1 MALITLPLAFQLGI
15 SAILLGQLSASE
27 QKLEKRIS
35 RMRIVASLDEVQR
48 LHVRCLAAAA
58 FYSVSRDEEIGK
70 KHIAGLKQ
78 LAAELKEL
86 KQLTGDQPELLQRT
100 TDLQKAIIAVVPY
113 EMMMRKFSIV
123 ESALQVG
130 PAMKAR
136 QLIKDSMHLIQDYQ
150 STFMAPAGDTSSFQ
164 RASRELQL
172 ELAALLVAV
181 VAGTIALLYWSQRS
195 VVSGVDL
202 LLSQIDRFQK
212 GCMLSPMLAGKD
224 ELGKLEKVLCDTANG
239 ITRREEFRQ
248 ELSAVVSHDI
258 RAPMTS
264 IAGVV
269 SLIEAG
275 ALGAIGKSQE
285 ELIRSL
291 KGHCADLIAL
301 INDILDLDKLRSGK
315 WNMTV
320 TETACDDLRACL
332 EEALLNA
339 DCGSVDV
346 HAESGSL
353 SCDPDSL
360 TRAVISLVQTFA
372 GEESSVTVRVSAETG
387 LRVAITRGATP
398 SGSRETRTLSLVQN
412 LCLGQSLEMTREGD
426 GADLAFLLKEK
437 PGDRNDS
444 SDLSGLSGLS
454 GMPDLSRQSG
464 LPDLSRQSDLSDL
477 SRLSD
482 LSGQSD
488 LSDLSGQ
495 SGLSDLS
502 ESSAR
507 FSRSGGLSNLGKTL
521 LILIGRSMAV
531 SATAV
536 LLLGVLINQVDQ
548 EIAGELRSREII
560 QHTTRLSSG
569 VTHLMLLS
577 LRRIPGDSAEET
589 KARERTK
596 KQIDADLAALVTLEN
611 ASRVEAPEELQQ
623 VQEKVEEMKRIA
635 YALAAAAPDELAD
648 SAPQLAATMKKM
660 LESGKLSSATFTKA
674 GGLLAEL
681 AELDSMHAQRIA
693 ELRGNVL
700 KVLAGAS
707 VLVAVLTGLGALRV
721 WKDVLSRLRNI
732 EENAGR
738 LSRRQELR
746 QAAISDKGR
755 ADFELA
761 YLDTFFFEAARS
773 IARLE
778 KERQE
783 LSSLLREDLKE
794 PLLSVAA
801 GFTSLVETGDLNEK
815 GQRMIRKALP
825 EIRRLSDLADDLLV
839 LNSLKD
845 DGSVALE
852 VEIRKVSTREIV
864 GTSVDAVRAMAELK
878 DIEIIVR
885 DDSSFDIL
893 ADPDRSIQILVNL
906 LSNAV
911 KFSPEQ
917 SRIEIKEEKTDGMV
931 KLIVSDRGR
940 GISEEDAHKI
950 FARFD
955 QIATEDRSKGSGLG
969 LFISKKLAEAQSG
982 RLDFSSQVGSGSK
995 FWLELPEARTD

>member
-1 MALITLPLAFQLGI
+1 MAMITLPLAFQLGI
-15 SAILLGQLSASE
+15 SAILLEQLNANE

-86 KQLTGDQPELLQRT
+86 KQLTGDQPELMQRT

-150 STFMAPAGDTSSFQ
+150 STFMAPASDTSSFQ

-181 VAGTIALLYWSQRS
+181 VAATIALLYWSQRS

-202 LLSQIDRFQK
+202 LLSQIDSFQK
-212 GCMLSPMLAGKD
+212 GSILSPLIAGKD
-224 ELGKLEKVLCDTANG
+224 ELGQLEKVLCDTANS

-248 ELSAVVSHDI
+248 ELGAVVSHDI

-275 ALGAIGKSQE
+275 ALGTIGKSQE
-285 ELIRSL
+285 DLIRRL
-291 KGHCADLIAL
+291 KGLCADLIAL

-320 TETACDDLRACL
+320 SMTSCDDLRASI
-332 EEALLNA
+332 EEVLLGA
-339 DCGSVDV
+339 DCGPVDI

-353 SCDPDSL
+353 KCDPDSL

-372 GEESSVTVRVSAETG
+372 GEESSVSVSVSAESG
-387 LRVAITRGATP
+387 LKVSIKSAASP
-398 SGSRETRTLSLVQN
+398 SGSRESRTLALVQH
-412 LCLGQSLEMTREGD
+412 LCHGQSIELKREGD
-426 GADLAFLLKEK
+426 GADLAFLLQEK
-437 PGDRNDS
+437 PSDLNAGINS
-444 SDLSGLSGLS
+444 SGVSDQSGLSGLSGLS
-454 GMPDLSRQSG
+454 
-464 LPDLSRQSDLSDL
+464 
-477 SRLSD
+477 D
-482 LSGQSD
+482 LSGI
-488 LSDLSGQ
+488 

-502 ESSAR
+502 GLSWSSAR
-507 FSRSGGLSNLGKTL
+507 FSRSNGLSNLGKTL

-536 LLLGVLINQVDQ
+536 ILLGVLINQVDQ
-548 EIAGELRSREII
+548 EIASELRSREIF

-577 LRRIPGDSAEET
+577 VRRIPGDSDEET
-589 KARERTK
+589 RAREKTK
-596 KQIDADLAALVTLEN
+596 RQIDEDLAALVKLEKG
-611 ASRVEAPEELQQ
+611 SRVEVPEELEQ
-623 VQEKVEEMKRIA
+623 VQGKVEEMKKIA
-635 YALAAAAPDELAD
+635 DDLAAAAPDELAD
-648 SAPQLAATMKKM
+648 SAPQLASTMKKM

-681 AELDSMHAQRIA
+681 AELDTMHAQRIA

-700 KVLAGAS
+700 KVLAVAS
-707 VLVAVLTGLGALRV
+707 VLVAFLTGLGALRI

-738 LSRRQELR
+738 LSRREELR
-746 QAAISDKGR
+746 QAAISDKRR

-761 YLDTFFFEAARS
+761 YLDSFFFEAARS
-773 IARLE
+773 IAGLE

-783 LSSLLREDLKE
+783 LSSLLREDLKD

-815 GQRMIRKALP
+815 GQRMIRRALP

-845 DGSVALE
+845 DGSVALDVE
-852 VEIRKVSTREIV
+852 VRAVSTKEIIDP
-864 GTSVDAVRAMAELK
+864 SVDAVRAMAELK
-878 DIEIIVR
+878 DIEIVV
-885 DDSSFDIL
+885 DNSSFEVL

-931 KLIVSDRGR
+931 KIIVSDNGR
-940 GISEEDAHKI
+940 GIPEEDAHKI

-955 QIATEDRSKGSGLG
+955 QIASEDRSKGSGLG

-982 RLDFSSQVGSGSK
+982 RLDFSSRVGSGSK
-995 FWLELPEARTD
+995 FWLELPEASY

>member
-1 MALITLPLAFQLGI
+1 MRLAHKIMALITIPLAFQLGI
-15 SAILLGQLSASE
+15 SAILLEQLNASE

-70 KHIAGLKQ
+70 KHISGLKQ

-86 KQLTGDQPELLQRT
+86 RQLTGDQPDLAQRT
-100 TDLQKAIIAVVPY
+100 TELQKAIIAVVPY

-123 ESALQVG
+123 ESPLQVG

-136 QLIKDSMHLIQDYQ
+136 QLIKDSMHQIQEYQ
-150 STFMAPAGDTSSFQ
+150 STFLAPATNTGSFQ

-172 ELAALLVAV
+172 KLAALLVAV
-181 VAGTIALLYWSQRS
+181 VAVTIALLYWSQRS
-195 VVSGVDL
+195 VVAGVDQ
-202 LLSQIDRFQK
+202 LLSQIDRFRK
-212 GCMLSPMLAGKD
+212 GSLLSPLIARKD
-224 ELGKLEKVLCDTANG
+224 ELGQLEKVLCDTANS

-275 ALGAIGKSQE
+275 ALGNLPGSQKD
-285 ELIRSL
+285 LIYRL
-291 KGHCADLIAL
+291 KGQCADLIAL

-315 WNMTV
+315 WHMNV
-320 TETACDDLRACL
+320 SDTACDDLRDRL
-332 EEALLNA
+332 EESLLGA
-339 DCGSVDV
+339 DCGSIDFQTG
-346 HAESGSL
+346 SGNL
-353 SCDPDSL
+353 SCDPESL
-360 TRAVISLVQTFA
+360 TRAVVSLVRTFA
-372 GEESSVTVRVSAETG
+372 GEASSVTLRVSAETG
-387 LRVAITRGATP
+387 LRLSITRAAST
-398 SGSRETRTLSLVQN
+398 SASRASRTLSLVQH
-412 LCLGQSLEMTREGD
+412 LCQEQSIRLTRESTGE
-426 GADLAFLLKEK
+426 DLEFLLQDK
-437 PGDRNDS
+437 PGDPDTAT
-444 SDLSGLSGLS
+444 DLSA
-454 GMPDLSRQSG
+454 R
-464 LPDLSRQSDLSDL
+464 
-477 SRLSD
+477 
-482 LSGQSD
+482 
-488 LSDLSGQ
+488 
-495 SGLSDLS
+495 S

-507 FSRSGGLSNLGKTL
+507 FSSSEGFSNLGKTL

-531 SATAV
+531 SATALV
-536 LLLGVLINQVDQ
+536 LLGVLINQVDQ
-548 EIAGELRSREII
+548 EIATELRSREII

-577 LRRIPGDSAEET
+577 LRRIPGDSDEER
-589 KARERTK
+589 KARASRK
-596 KQIDADLAALVTLEN
+596 RQIDEDLAALVRLEKS
-611 ASRVEAPEELQQ
+611 SRVEVPEEVRQ
-623 VQEKVEEMKRIA
+623 VQEKVEEMKKIA
-635 YALAAAAPDELAD
+635 DALAAAAPDELAD
-648 SAPQLAATMKKM
+648 SAPRLAGTMKEM
-660 LESGKLSSATFTKA
+660 LESGKLSSVTFTKA

-681 AELDSMHAQRIA
+681 AELDSMHACRMA
-693 ELRGNVL
+693 ELRGKVL

-707 VLVAVLTGLGALRV
+707 AMVALLTGLGALRI
-721 WKDVLSRLRNI
+721 WKDVLSRLRNV

-746 QAAISDKGR
+746 QPAMAVPGR

-773 IARLE
+773 MARLE

-783 LSSLLREDLKE
+783 LSCLLREDLKE
-794 PLLSVAA
+794 PLLSVGA
-801 GFTSLVETGDLNEK
+801 GFRSLLDAGDLNEK
-815 GQRMIRKALP
+815 GQRMIKKALP

-845 DGSVALE
+845 DGSVALDVE
-852 VEIRKVSTREIV
+852 VRSVPIKEIV
-864 GTSVDAVRAMAELK
+864 GPSVDAVSPMAELK
-878 DIEIIVR
+878 GIEIVVG
-885 DDSSFDIL
+885 DDSSLDVM

-911 KFSPEQ
+911 KFSPDQ
-917 SRIEIKEEKTDGMV
+917 SRIEIQEEKTDGMI
-931 KLIVSDRGR
+931 KIIVSDSGR
-940 GISEEDAHKI
+940 GIPEADARKV

-955 QIATEDRSKGSGLG
+955 QIAGEDRSKGSGLG

-982 RLDFSSQVGSGSK
+982 RLDFSSRVGYGSK
-995 FWLELPEARTD
+995 FWLELPEAGRHPIE